1 MDEKSDMIARIQY
14 LITKDSKNKS
24 KILREL
30 HLSTS
35 TLSDWEKGKG
45 NPSTSAII
53 KLANYFNVTSDYI
66 LFGTERTENS
76 ELTTSENKWLEIFHM
91 FSEPEKQNLIELIQ
105 NLSGQRDF
113 VQFITYMNKL
123 SKQERQICIAFIRG
137 VLAEKNLKE
146 L

>member
-76 ELTTSENKWLEIFHM
+76 ELTTYENKWLEIYHM

-123 SKQERQICIAFIRG
+123 SKQEREICIAFIQG